1 MTQTISNEIHSILRE
16 AKSIAA
22 IYPERA
28 YDMSAEALELATSH
42 QLELEKGYGL
52 LGMSFACRAKSDISP
67 MLDLAYKALEIFDR
81 HQEMKGQIRA
91 LNLIGIAYFYSA
103 MYEQSLKFLLQVIS
117 LLKHNQDDF
126 LLSCVLNNIGEV
138 YRESSSYNKALDYF
152 EQALKV
158 SDANNFRFNK
168 ASILGNIGE
177 IFFSQ
182 KKYDEA
188 LTYYNQSYDLL
199 MEENDM
205 VNLGDVE
212 HRLGKIYFVVGN
224 LVQAENFFRR
234 ALERL
239 SAIDN
244 KYYAIDVLMNLGQLI
259 GLRDFSAAL
268 SHYVKA
274 LRYAESI
281 NAKKKI
287 MILSRKISEHYE
299 LEGDYRSALDY
310 FKEFC
315 RVNEEITA
323 STLGSKLEILNIE
336 LRYIEVAGKFEQIQ
350 ERLEKEI
357 AYQQHELKKIKEV
370 NAILEKKAYEDELT
384 GIPNRRSINL
394 YLNELM
400 ESALESTLE
409 STQPMAMFMMDIDH
423 FKKFNDYWGH
433 SEGDGCIKQI
443 AGGIKKLQREG
454 GDLFGRYGGE
464 EFVFFAPNLSYKSAE
479 VLGHTIRDTVE
490 KLGLYYVENGCKKPV
505 TISVGGTVGTLQE
518 FGSVASMMEL
528 ADAELYKAKALGRNQ
543 TQLRDLSAAPRVVDT
558 DHRQRGNGHG

>member
-1 MTQTISNEIHSILRE
+1 MTQKISSEIHSMLKE
-16 AKSIAA
+16 AKSIAS

-28 YDMSAEALELATSH
+28 YDMSVEALQLADSH
-42 QLELEKGYGL
+42 NLKLEEGYAL
-52 LGMSFACRAKSDISP
+52 LGMSFARRASSDISS
-67 MLDLAYKALEIFDR
+67 MLDLAYKSLEIFDQY
-81 HQEMKGQIRA
+81 HELPGQIRA

-138 YRESSSYNKALDYF
+138 YRESSSYKKALDYF
-152 EQALKV
+152 EEALKV
-158 SDANNFRFNK
+158 SNANDFKFNK
-168 ASILGNIGE
+168 ASILGNMGE
-177 IFFSQ
+177 IYFSQ
-182 KKYDEA
+182 QKYDEA
-188 LTYYNQSYDLL
+188 LAYYNQSYDLL

-212 HRLGKIYFVVGN
+212 NRLGKIYYVIGN
-224 LVQAENFFRR
+224 LEQAEFFFRR

-239 SAIDN
+239 NAVDN

-259 GLRDFSAAL
+259 GLRDFSAAR
-268 SHYVKA
+268 SQYDKA

-287 MILSRKISEHYE
+287 MILSRKISENYE
-299 LEGDYRSALDY
+299 LEGDFRLALDY
-310 FKEFC
+310 YKEFS

-336 LRYIEVAGKFEQIQ
+336 LRYIEVTGKFEQIQ

-357 AYQQHELKKIKEV
+357 ANQKHELNKIKEV

-394 YLNELM
+394 FLNELM
-400 ESALESTLE
+400 ESDRESNQTMVL
-409 STQPMAMFMMDIDH
+409 FMLDIDH

-433 SEGDGCIKQI
+433 SNGDECIKQI
-443 AGGIKKLQREG
+443 ADGIKKLLRES

-464 EFVFFAPNLSYKSAE
+464 EFVFFAPNHSYKSAE
-479 VLGHTIRDTVE
+479 VLGHTIRDEVE
-490 KLGLYYVENGCKKPV
+490 KLGLYYFENGRKKPV
-505 TISVGGTVGTLQE
+505 TISVGGAVGTLHE

-543 TQLRDLSAAPRVVDT
+543 TQLIDLNEKPRMVDA
-558 DHRQRGNGHG
+558 DHQQRGNGIG

>member
-1 MTQTISNEIHSILRE
+1 MTQKISSEIHSMLKE

-28 YDMSAEALELATSH
+28 YNMSMEALQLADSH
-42 QLELEKGYGL
+42 QLKLEEGYAL
-52 LGMSFACRAKSDISP
+52 LGMSFACRASSDISS
-67 MLDLAYKALEIFDR
+67 MLDLAYKSLEIFDQ
-81 HQEMKGQIRA
+81 HHEPAGQIRA

-138 YRESSSYNKALDYF
+138 YRESLSYEKALDYF
-152 EQALKV
+152 DEALKV
-158 SDANNFRFNK
+158 SNANDFKFNR
-168 ASILGNIGE
+168 ASILGNMGE
-177 IFFSQ
+177 IYFSQ
-182 KKYDEA
+182 QKYDDA
-188 LTYYNQSYDLL
+188 LAYYNQSYDLL

-212 HRLGKIYFVVGN
+212 NRLGKIYYVTGN
-224 LVQAENFFRR
+224 LEKAEFFFRR

-239 SAIDN
+239 NTIDN

-259 GLRDFSAAL
+259 GLRDFNAAL
-268 SHYVKA
+268 SQYVKA

-299 LEGDYRSALDY
+299 LEGDFRSALDY
-310 FKEFC
+310 YKEFS

-336 LRYIEVAGKFEQIQ
+336 LRYIEVAGKFDQIQ

-357 AYQQHELKKIKEV
+357 ANQKHELKKIKEV

-400 ESALESTLE
+400 ESAMESNE
-409 STQPMAMFMMDIDH
+409 PMALFMLDIDH

-433 SEGDGCIKQI
+433 SNGDECIKKI
-443 AGGIKKLQREG
+443 AGGIKKLLSES

-464 EFVFFAPNLSYKSAE
+464 EFVYFAPNHSYKSAE
-479 VLGHTIRDTVE
+479 VLGHTIRSEVE
-490 KLGLYYVENGCKKPV
+490 KLGLYYVEDGRNKPV
-505 TISVGGTVGTLQE
+505 TISVGGAVGTLLE

-543 TQLRDLSAAPRVVDT
+543 TQLIDLT
-558 DHRQRGNGHG
+558 K